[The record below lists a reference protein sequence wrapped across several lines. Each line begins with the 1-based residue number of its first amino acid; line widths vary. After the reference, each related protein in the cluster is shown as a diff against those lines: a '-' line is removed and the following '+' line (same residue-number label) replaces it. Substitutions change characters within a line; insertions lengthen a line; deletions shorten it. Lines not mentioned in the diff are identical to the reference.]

1 MLLFTNILL
10 LLSIFFVFILFILF
24 ILMFLGSIINA
35 KRCVDYLVDNE
46 GISEL
51 MAVIEYSIFVSLSN
65 GWLLFILHILIRNY
79 HSILSY

>member
-10 LLSIFFVFILFILF
+10 LLSIFFVFILFILM
-24 ILMFLGSIINA
+24 LLGSIINA
-35 KRCVDYLVDNE
+35 KKCVDYVVDNE

-51 MAVIEYSIFVSLSN
+51 MAVMEYSIFVALSN

-79 HSILSY
+79 HNILSYFN